1 MFWISTAHAQQSNA
15 VPSAEQEFFD
25 AIKKGDSMR
34 VAELL
39 KQQPALI
46 KARYKNGI
54 TPVLF
59 AVYAKHPEIAE
70 SFIATGIEL
79 NIFEAVATRELTW
92 CGNCL
97 RRIPS

>member
-1 MFWISTAHAQQSNA
+1 MNTIRTISRFGSIVCLLNAMFWISTAHAQQSNA
-15 VPSAEQEFFD
+15 APSAEQELFD

-59 AVYAKHPEIAE
+59 AVYAKHPELAE
-70 SFIATGIEL
+70 FLRKHGATQ
-79 NIFEAVATRELTW
+79 
-92 CGNCL
+92 
-97 RRIPS
+97 